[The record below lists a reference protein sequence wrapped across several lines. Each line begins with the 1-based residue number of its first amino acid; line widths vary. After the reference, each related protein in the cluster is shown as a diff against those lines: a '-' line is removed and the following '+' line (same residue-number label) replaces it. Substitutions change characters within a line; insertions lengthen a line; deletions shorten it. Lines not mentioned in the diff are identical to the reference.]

1 MATIEKHSF
10 THEYINAL
18 KPRSKSYDVE
28 DTRVPDLL
36 CRVSPKGAKTFFV
49 YKKHKSKLYCVS
61 IGRYGNMSPEKARQ
75 TAADLLLRIE
85 AGTFVSEKERKKQQR
100 EYDEKVPTF
109 LHLFEKYIERH
120 ARRYTKENSVI
131 ENEGYYD
138 RYLKKWN
145 NRKIDAIGRDE
156 IEEYIGELNKK
167 ISPFTANRVL
177 TLIRHI
183 YNKAIEWRYINSNP
197 TLGIRKFKTKSRDR
211 FLQPDEIKSFF
222 EAIDAVPDI
231 VPRAYFYM
239 ALYTGQR
246 KQNVLAMRWDQI
258 DFVNELWHIPETKNG
273 EPLTVPLIPQAIE
286 RLKALKQ
293 ELNDKINAL
302 LTTEAVS
309 LEKKPPRT
317 DFQRMEAEARHC
329 RIEEYAKH
337 ASEWVF
343 PSEKGVT
350 GHLKDP
356 KKFWKRVLNR
366 AGIENMRIHDI
377 RRTLGSY
384 EAIAGVNLPTISRS
398 LGHRTM
404 RSTQVYARLN
414 VTPVRNAM
422 SRAINMIE
430 DIREGNAEKC
440 SKLDTSC

>member
-1 MATIEKHSF
+1 MPNSERKNF
-10 THEYINAL
+10 TKEYIKNL
-18 KPRSKSYDVE
+18 P
-28 DTRVPDLL
+28 
-36 CRVSPKGAKTFFV
+36 VSDKIYFVDDARCHGLRCKITPKGSKIFLV
-49 YKKHKSKLYCVS
+49 YKKKDNNLIYTT
-61 IGRYGNMSPEKARQ
+61 IGKFGAISVEKARY
-75 TAADLLLRIE
+75 TADEILHSIAI
-85 AGTFVSEKERKKQQR
+85 GNYVSKKELKKRQR
-100 EYDEKVPTF
+100 EYDEKILTF
-109 LHLFEKYIERH
+109 QQLFEKYLERH
-120 ARRYTKENSVI
+120 ARLYTKESSVI
-131 ENEGYYD
+131 ENEGYYE

-156 IEEYIGELNKK
+156 IEDYIGQLNKK

-258 DFVNELWHIPETKNG
+258 DFVNALWHIPETKNG
-273 EPLTVPLIPQAIE
+273 EPLTVPLIPQAIA
-286 RLKALKQ
+286 RLNTLKD
-293 ELNDKINAL
+293 EVRAKIDTMLNV
-302 LTTEAVS
+302 EAED
-309 LEKKPPRT
+309 LKNKPPRT
-317 DFQRMEAEARHC
+317 DFQRMEAQARRC

-356 KKFWKRVLNR
+356 KKFWKRVLDR

-414 VTPVRNAM
+414 VDPVRNAM
-422 SRAINMIE
+422 SRAVNMIE
-430 DIREGNAEKC
+430 NIREGRAENV
-440 SKLDTSC
+440 